1 MKKLFFLVLFLYG
14 FQAIAQQR
22 FGSLQ
27 EVFAYADVHAA
38 AIKNAG
44 LQQKISH
51 SQARAAKEAL
61 LPTVNG
67 SAGYTDN
74 ITLQPT
80 LVPANLFDPTAP
92 AGTYNEFTFGRKYLY
107 TTGLQANWNLLDF
120 EKWFAVKTAAAQEA
134 VSKASVTTIRYN
146 SFNELAQTYYAILL
160 TEKYI
165 AISAENLMVADSI
178 FKTSSEK
185 YGKGIITQ
193 ENLNRANIQHIQAKN
208 SLDNLQYSVK
218 ELYYKLQQ
226 QLNIIGPI
234 VLTDSINI
242 QDPPFKETAINAPHP
257 EVQLQEAQ
265 ATMAEARLKQVKSL
279 YYPSL
284 NLLYQYNYTWAGDSF
299 LNFGNTN
306 QLPQQLFAVKL
317 SVPIFNGLATREKV
331 LQTNLTLEQQQ
342 TLLESKKIQAA
353 KEDETLLLQYQQSVQ
368 ELQKQGEILYLQQQN
383 DVFTANRYNSGI
395 ISLDERLD
403 KFADL
408 LAVQNQYMQAL
419 SNYYISYYKIYIRQT
434 ITTQP

>member
-1 MKKLFFLVLFLYG
+1 MKKLFFLVLFSYG
-14 FQAIAQQR
+14 FQAFAQQR

-27 EVFAYADVHAA
+27 EVLAYADVHAA
-38 AIKNAG
+38 AIKNAAV
-44 LQQKISH
+44 QQKISH
-51 SQARAAKEAL
+51 SQARTAKEAL
-61 LPTVNG
+61 LPTVNASG
-67 SAGYTDN
+67 GYTDN

-92 AGTYNEFTFGRKYLY
+92 AGSYNEFTFGRKYLY
-107 TTGLQANWNLLDF
+107 TTGLQANWNVLDF
-120 EKWFAVKTAAAQEA
+120 EKWFELKTTAAQEA
-134 VSKASVTTIRYN
+134 VSKASATAIRYN

-160 TEKYI
+160 TEKFI

-178 FKTSSEK
+178 YKTSSEK

-193 ENLNRANIQHIQAKN
+193 ENLNRAKIQQLQAKN
-208 SLDNLQYSVK
+208 NLDNLQYSVK
-218 ELYYKLQQ
+218 ELYYRLQR
-226 QLNIIGPI
+226 QLNISGPI
-234 VLTDSINI
+234 VVTDSINI
-242 QDPPFKETAINAPHP
+242 QNVPLEETTINSPHP

-265 ATMAEARLKQVKSL
+265 ATMAEARLQQVKSL

-306 QLPQQLFAVKL
+306 QLPQQLFGVKL

-331 LQTNLTLEQQQ
+331 LQTNLALEQQQ
-342 TLLESKKIQAA
+342 TFLESKEIQA
-353 KEDETLLLQYQQSVQ
+353 KKDDETLVLQYQKSVQ
-368 ELQKQGEILYLQQQN
+368 ELQKQAEILDLQQQN

-408 LAVQNQYMQAL
+408 LAVQNQYMQSL
-419 SNYYISYYKIYIRQT
+419 SNYYVSYYKIYIRQT